1 MRNRGII
8 PAYAGS
14 TDGRARLENAPK
26 DHPRIRGEHI
36 EIRSEY
42 SIIVPDHPR
51 IRGEHGVRGYQR
63 VIDRGSSPHTRGAR
77 LPLGAPAWAAG
88 IIPAYAGS
96 TSTHFFLFWSY
107 SDHPRIRGEHHL
119 RQDGL
124 LFGAGSSPHTRGA
137 RKNQSKGEAQCRI
150 IPAYAGSTRSTL
162 RWSGMWSDHPRIRG
176 EHERRIGAP
185 VGPVGSSPH
194 TRGARINDIF
204 RMKNEGIIPAYAGS
218 TDPGA
223 AAQKVQRDHPRI
235 RGEHAVLSCP
245 QTAGVG
251 SSPHT
256 RGARMK
262 IYEGSKWIDII
273 PAYAGSTRRAGSGW
287 GKASDHPRIRGEHR
301 AGAAL
306 VAALAGSSPH
316 TRGALRRRR

>member
-256 RGARMK
+256 RGAR
-262 IYEGSKWIDII
+262 GASPFGVPRPRII
-273 PAYAGSTRRAGSGW
+273 PAYAGSTGLPVSWTAWTR
-287 GKASDHPRIRGEHR
+287 DHPRIRGEH
-301 AGAAL
+301 A
-306 VAALAGSSPH
+306 
-316 TRGALRRRR
+316 

>member
-1 MRNRGII
+1 M
-8 PAYAGS
+8 PDS
-14 TDGRARLENAPK
+14 K
-26 DHPRIRGEHI
+26 MPRR
-36 EIRSEY
+36 
-42 SIIVPDHPR
+42 
-51 IRGEHGVRGYQR
+51 
-63 VIDRGSSPHTRGAR
+63 
-77 LPLGAPAWAAG
+77 

-96 TSTHFFLFWSY
+96 TSRSARSIPSLF
-107 SDHPRIRGEHHL
+107 
-119 RQDGL
+119 
-124 LFGAGSSPHTRGA
+124 
-137 RKNQSKGEAQCRI
+137 RI
-150 IPAYAGSTRSTL
+150 IPAYAGSTVCEATRELSIA
-162 RWSGMWSDHPRIRG
+162 DHPRIRG

-256 RGARMK
+256 RGAR
-262 IYEGSKWIDII
+262 GASPFGVPRPRII
-273 PAYAGSTRRAGSGW
+273 PAYAGSTGLPVSWTAWTR
-287 GKASDHPRIRGEHR
+287 DHPRIRGEH
-301 AGAAL
+301 A
-306 VAALAGSSPH
+306 
-316 TRGALRRRR
+316 